1 MAFAEFVYRIG
12 PTKGPMV
19 RIIDIFDC
27 LTCISKVSKVYEQD
41 LRETQKGKNNTEREI
56 KV

>member
-1 MAFAEFVYRIG
+1 
-12 PTKGPMV
+12 MV